1 MVTKDVAAYALVT
14 GVPARPMGWMC
25 RCGVR
30 LSDGKDDVRQC
41 KACGQRYRET
51 SAAGRKS
58 LQPETP
64 GQAR

>member
-1 MVTKDVAAYALVT
+1 LVT
-14 GVPARPMGWMC
+14 GVPARQIGWMC

-30 LSDGKDDVRQC
+30 LSDGNDDVRQC

-58 LQPETP
+58 LQPETT